1 MVFGCRRAA
10 AETPDEAQEFTFG
23 VGQCPEPAAVERE
36 VLRLI
41 PPERHALVERDVR
54 IDLDDL
60 GDSYRVT
67 VSNAGTSVK
76 KSYADPARD
85 CDSRARFAAVFAVL
99 TVMPPELGAEP
110 PKPKP
115 PPAPP
120 EPPPMP
126 IAPRALPVPEALP
139 PLARIELGG
148 LVAYAPPLASA
159 PELVAPGA
167 ELRVA
172 LGRGSLAATLAIAY
186 LARSKFVLDD
196 VHGDITTLP
205 ASAGV
210 RLSSEFAALRVSA
223 DLDLLALTELVHA
236 TDLALTRTNRALELG
251 ARAGVVLSYPA
262 GRGVAPFIGAFAW
275 VVPAPRDISALPQGT
290 VGNLPYLRL
299 GGSAGVA
306 FGF

>member
-1 MVFGCRRAA
+1 G
-10 AETPDEAQEFTFG
+10 FTFG

-41 PPERHALVERDVR
+41 PAERHALVERDVR
-54 IDLDDL
+54 IELDDL

-67 VSNAGTSVK
+67 VSNAGTSLK

-99 TVMPPELGAEP
+99 TVMPPELGPEP

-115 PPAPP
+115 PPPPPVRTSIPLAPSPPRAPP
-120 EPPPMP
+120 
-126 IAPRALPVPEALP
+126 APP
-139 PLARIELGG
+139 PLARIELGAQ
-148 LVAYAPPLASA
+148 VVYAPPIVSA
-159 PELVAPGA
+159 PELSAPGA

-172 LGRGSLAATLAIAY
+172 LGRGLLAGTLSFGY
-186 LARSKFVLDD
+186 TARSQFVLDG
-196 VHGDITTLP
+196 VHGEITTLP

-210 RLSSEFAALRVSA
+210 RLSSELAALRVST

-236 TDLALTRTNRALELG
+236 TGLASTRTSRALELG

-262 GRGVAPFIGAFAW
+262 GRGIAPFIGAFAW
-275 VVPAPRDISALPQGT
+275 VVPAPRELSALPSGT
-290 VGNLPYLRL
+290 IGNLPYLRL
-299 GGSAGVA
+299 GGSAGIA
-306 FGF
+306 LGF